1 MKIRKLDSKVDLVI
15 DDIKKF
21 SIIRVSPLLPV
32 PFGDDDLDREAYD
45 LSNSDISLTRGQLV
59 FLVYTR
65 NSIDLKL
72 VFSELYKAGFQVRD
86 ISPNDPDESWPPRI
100 TSEKLLS
107 YSSQELWRCIPCVGC
122 MKLKVIEEDFL
133 KRLLQS
139 TGRSNLRT
147 SFDKLVK
154 PEAGR
159 KLIDNL
165 QHVYNADFSVIVYNF
180 LDILSHARTETEIIR
195 ELTDSEASF
204 RSLTASWF
212 EHSELFQLCVCVYI
226 ILACVYVCVY
236 ISMCVYMCVHNSV
249 CVCICY
255 VFQGDACLVMSDSL

>member
-1 MKIRKLDSKVDLVI
+1 MKIRKLDSKADLVI

-72 VFSELYKAGFQVRD
+72 VFSELHKAGFQVRD

-122 MKLKVIEEDFL
+122 MKLKIVVNTRDFKKFIGVISSLRQIGLRNIWRYPWSSVDHPCSQFP
-133 KRLLQS
+133 
-139 TGRSNLRT
+139 RS
-147 SFDKLVK
+147 
-154 PEAGR
+154 
-159 KLIDNL
+159 
-165 QHVYNADFSVIVYNF
+165 
-180 LDILSHARTETEIIR
+180 II
-195 ELTDSEASF
+195 
-204 RSLTASWF
+204 
-212 EHSELFQLCVCVYI
+212 
-226 ILACVYVCVY
+226 
-236 ISMCVYMCVHNSV
+236 M
-249 CVCICY
+249 
-255 VFQGDACLVMSDSL
+255 